1 MWGSHR
7 AGCGAAVGRTWV
19 PGGLPALVLPLLQQP
34 LQPPALGVG
43 GGLGGTRR
51 YTPRWDGVGQSRGAA
66 SPPQPPSATP
76 STHPPPPPH
85 LRLRLRA
92 AAAGGPGGV
101 AACWRQ
107 RLKVTRARG
116 CSGGGMGG
124 SRGLTAAP
132 EGRHGGAGR
141 KQRQRGRKR
150 LPGGAAP
157 PVGAAGELSPTLES
171 RAAAGGP
178 PFGGSQP
185 HGGGP
190 QPRGGGLAPPPSPP
204 QLTVGLESL
213 RLAPKSSTGGE
224 GLSCRLGG
232 GPGGG
237 SRGPVGG
244 WGGSSPPHIGPQASL
259 PGPSGRLGAGGRPPA
274 PPAPPPHAPPGG
286 AGHGGGVSRPKVGDA
301 GSAPPRAAQPL
312 PVPLEAGG
320 DGGPGPLPSGS
331 QPPPAIPAPPQQ
343 QAEAHVGG
351 GDVKSRGGRLRGI
364 SRPPRQEVGGR
375 AAVLRRRVLKMGPAG
390 GAEMGGAGAVERE
403 TSLEP

>member
-1 MWGSHR
+1 MGQPQGGLWGSRGSYLGTRGAPRTRPPTPAAAAPATGPRGWGGPGRDTQIHTPVGRCGAEPWGSFPPTAPLRHPLDPPPPPAPPPASAPGSGRGRSRGGRGLLETKVKGHQGARVLRGGDGGVPGSHR
-7 AGCGAAVGRTWV
+7 GTGGTPWRRRAEAASARAEAAPGRRGAPCRRGGRTQPHTRVQGGGGRSPVWGV
-19 PGGLPALVLPLLQQP
+19 PAPRGGSTAPGG
-34 LQPPALGVG
+34 
-43 GGLGGTRR
+43 R
-51 YTPRWDGVGQSRGAA
+51 SRP
-66 SPPQPPSATP
+66 PPQPPP
-76 STHPPPPPH
+76 TH
-85 LRLRLRA
+85 R
-92 AAAGGPGGV
+92 
-101 AACWRQ
+101 
-107 RLKVTRARG
+107 
-116 CSGGGMGG
+116 
-124 SRGLTAAP
+124 
-132 EGRHGGAGR
+132 GAGI
-141 KQRQRGRKR
+141 
-150 LPGGAAP
+150 AASCP
-157 PVGAAGELSPTLES
+157 QIL
-171 RAAAGGP
+171 
-178 PFGGSQP
+178 
-185 HGGGP
+185 HGGGGVVL
-190 QPRGGGLAPPPSPP
+190 QA
-204 QLTVGLESL
+204 
-213 RLAPKSSTGGE
+213 
-224 GLSCRLGG
+224 GG